1 MIKSYKFGQQLR
13 MSRKHRQ
20 HGGDQISTRK
30 PSKSKVIKRN
40 MKYDKKIELQ
50 SNRRSLNK
58 IRTSET
64 RPMREDMGR
73 DLVRVSE
80 VPPATTLFF
89 RVLPITSSQLE
100 SISIRR

>member
-1 MIKSYKFGQQLR
+1 
-13 MSRKHRQ
+13 
-20 HGGDQISTRK
+20 
-30 PSKSKVIKRN
+30 
-40 MKYDKKIELQ
+40 
-50 SNRRSLNK
+50 
-58 IRTSET
+58 
-64 RPMREDMGR
+64 MREDMGR